1 MNIMPLTIQRG
12 WLLSV
17 AMLLLAAGILLLPDN
32 HRSPELKCNTYLE
45 QSGGDGQ
52 FLMKATFMFLLNGDG
67 TGVFVN
73 DGTITYKGSVHI
85 LRREAKV
92 RIAPINATAAAW
104 KLTEFKETASSSDTT
119 PDEVYKRFF
128 FDGSERSGRYI
139 TINKVGDHWLIGSIR
154 TPAFLC

>member
-1 MNIMPLTIQRG
+1 MNMMPLAIQRG
-12 WLLSV
+12 WLIGV
-17 AMLLLAAGILLLPDN
+17 AMLLAAGIQLLPN
-32 HRSPELKCNTYLE
+32 NPRSPELKCNTYLE

-52 FLMKATFMFLLNGDG
+52 YLMKATFMFYLNRDG

-73 DGTITYKGSVHI
+73 DGIITYKGTAYT

-92 RIAPINATAAAW
+92 RIAPINAATAPW
-104 KLTEFKETASSSDTT
+104 KLKEFNETVSTSDNI

-139 TINKVGDHWLIGSIR
+139 TINKVGTHWLIGSIR

>member
-1 MNIMPLTIQRG
+1 
-12 WLLSV
+12 
-17 AMLLLAAGILLLPDN
+17 
-32 HRSPELKCNTYLE
+32 
-45 QSGGDGQ
+45 
-52 FLMKATFMFLLNGDG
+52 MKATFMFLLNRDG

-73 DGTITYKGSVHI
+73 DGTITYKGIVHT

-92 RIAPINATAAAW
+92 RIAPINAATAPW
-104 KLTEFKETASSSDTT
+104 KLIEFNETVSSSDNI

-139 TINKVGDHWLIGSIR
+139 TINKVGAHWLIGSIR